1 MSKDCQQQAEC
12 GCEAQIDKIINELT
26 FEEKCKLLT
35 GSAAL
40 STAAIERLAIPSLNL
55 SDGPHGI
62 RRLIGLPIFPQ
73 ECNIEGGDTCFP
85 TASAV
90 GSSWDR
96 KTAYDAGRAIA
107 LDCIMEDVQILL
119 APAVNMKRISNCGRN
134 FEYYSEDPYLSG
146 ILGAE
151 FINGVESRGIG
162 TSLKHFAAN
171 NQEIDRGTINAEIDE
186 RTLREYYLK
195 VFEIVLEHS
204 DPASVMCSYNKI
216 NGIWASEN
224 RWLLTEILKE
234 EWGYDGLVVS
244 DWGAVHNVA
253 NAIRAGLDLQMPKNE
268 DIEQQV
274 RYGIEK
280 GIITEEDLNRSIKA
294 ILNFIEKYAQKQE
307 KPADYSRKKQ
317 HKTAYESACETITL
331 LRNDKNILP
340 IDKDKVRKIAV
351 LGRCAVEPLFMGGGS
366 SHVSIREES
375 VDIPLDFI
383 KKNAGEDIEVDYY
396 PVFEDGFNDEG
407 VLKPVRKVGENYDCV
422 VMFLGDNYGTDCETE
437 SFDRDNI
444 KLPNY
449 INAAVDTAIKTF
461 GDKLVLILQTGGA
474 VIPYR
479 WENAPCVIQMWY
491 SGEAAGS
498 AIADILFGKVNPS
511 GKLSETFPIRE
522 RVGLDY
528 PGDGVKCNYSEKLNV
543 GYRYYDAHP
552 EEVWFPFGHGISY
565 TEFEYSNL
573 TISKDA
579 SDSESFSLDVNFNL
593 KNIGKVTGKEVVQLY
608 IAPLDSVV
616 ERPIKELRAFDKIE
630 LKPGE
635 EKTVSFS
642 LSNKDFAY
650 YNTCLH
656 EWHTESGAYSVM
668 IGASSAD
675 IRLSVPFSIRYDGDY
690 AKDQFDGSMVL

>member
-1 MSKDCQQQAEC
+1 MSKECQQQAEC
-12 GCEAQIDKIINELT
+12 SSTAQIDKIINELT

-62 RRLIGLPIFPQ
+62 RRLIGHPIFPQ

-280 GIITEEDLNRSIKA
+280 GIITEEDINRSIKA
-294 ILNFIEKYAQKQE
+294 ILNFIERYAQKQE
-307 KPADYSRKKQ
+307 KPADYNRQKQ
-317 HKTAYESACETITL
+317 HEIAYESACETITL

-340 IDKDKVRKIAV
+340 INKDKIRKIAV
-351 LGRCAVEPLFMGGGS
+351 LGRCAEEPLFMGGGS
-366 SHVSIREES
+366 SHVSIRDES

-422 VMFLGDNYGTDCETE
+422 IMFLGDNYGTDCETE

-449 INAAVDTAIKTF
+449 INAAVDAAIKTF

-479 WENAPCVIQMWY
+479 WENASCVIQMWY
-491 SGEAAGS
+491 SGEAAGR

-573 TISKDA
+573 NISKDT

-656 EWHTESGAYSVM
+656 EWHIESGAYSVM

-675 IRLSVPFSIRYDGDY
+675 IRISVPFSVRYDGDY